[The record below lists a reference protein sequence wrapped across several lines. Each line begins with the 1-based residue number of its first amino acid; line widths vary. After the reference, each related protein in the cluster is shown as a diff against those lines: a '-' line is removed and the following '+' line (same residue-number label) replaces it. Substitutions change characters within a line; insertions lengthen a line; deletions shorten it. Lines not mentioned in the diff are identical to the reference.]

1 MADVAE
7 VIVKGNADF
16 KNANASLDAFN
27 NKASKS
33 AKKADLLNASIGKM
47 SDTMEML
54 SGDFKNVSNTLAQG
68 FDSLGKKLD
77 TQIQRFDRLSKS
89 IRNAKQQHKEFS
101 KVQKESAAMADKMS
115 GNTTR
120 GAAQA
125 NRFNSGNFL
134 AQFQDIAVTSA
145 MGMNP
150 LLIAVQQG
158 TQLQYIL
165 AQSKAP
171 LKDFVAGLKS
181 AFSMTG
187 LLAIGLTGVVAGLIQ
202 MVDWS
207 KVGNSML
214 NGLSEMFGFVAD
226 NATTFTVIITGVAA
240 ALILLNGSAITATII
255 NLGKLSATALVAG
268 AKMAA
273 GWAMAAAPVTLLIGA
288 IGGLIYVFMKFPN
301 QIAIAL
307 NTAIDFIVGFVNKT
321 IGLFKGLIAVIK
333 EVPDLIKDSF
343 KNGLNSA
350 KELAKG
356 TMDFYLNA
364 NYIDASGL
372 KENVKNVVQGTSDV
386 MNTFIDKISN
396 AVKTTAS
403 KVSES
408 LKTTSEGLDKTNTKL
423 KQTKT
428 EVDKVA
434 QAWDNLQKSSQN
446 KIDDL
451 VTQRSLIGAG
461 TYEKTYVE
469 TLSNLKREAE
479 NAGIDLYSTAN
490 GKSVYDTL
498 NENAQATAAL
508 TEENE
513 RLNASYEFTKSTV
526 KGFFSD
532 MRQGLRDG
540 QSAWETFG
548 NAVTNVLDKILD
560 KIMDI
565 GVDALFTAGRGYFG
579 TSAMGGHGLFG
590 GLGAGT
596 GSTGIGGLQV
606 GQTSGNLTYL
616 GNIAMNA
623 NGGVYSNGIYNS
635 PRLFKFG
642 KGGKFGLMGED
653 GQEASM
659 PLTRGPDGSL
669 GVRAENSSASPVV
682 VNVINNSNA
691 QAKVEQRQT
700 SQGMEIDV
708 MIDQLVAEKMNQP
721 GTSSNNALRAFSNQ
735 KLIAR

>member
-101 KVQKESAAMADKMS
+101 KVQKESAAMADKMT

-150 LLIAVQQG
+150 MLIAMQQG

-171 LKDFVAGLKS
+171 LKDFIAGLKS

-187 LLAIGLTGVVAGLIQ
+187 LLAIGLTGVVAALIQ
-202 MVDWS
+202 MVDWTKVTETVTKGLAITFKALRMTKIAKWFENLIDYS
-207 KVGNSML
+207 KEAWGAIKN
-214 NGLSEMFGFVAD
+214 
-226 NATTFTVIITGVAA
+226 
-240 ALILLNGSAITATII
+240 LLNVSKDFNNEMDDLLDKNFLLETELLNPQGLNEKELQEYIYTQEKY
-255 NLGKLSATALVAG
+255 GKLLKDLDKQRSSFVNDLLSKNLSDEKYNEIYNAYMKDYEIERQDAWLKAQDWATAKIKNDEL
-268 AKMAA
+268 K
-273 GWAMAAAPVTLLIGA
+273 
-288 IGGLIYVFMKFPN
+288 K
-301 QIAIAL
+301 AL
-307 NTAIDFIVGFVNKT
+307 
-321 IGLFKGLIAVIK
+321 
-333 EVPDLIKDSF
+333 
-343 KNGLNSA
+343 
-350 KELAKG
+350 
-356 TMDFYLNA
+356 
-364 NYIDASGL
+364 DARNESQKKSL
-372 KENVKNVVQGTSDV
+372 SLTK
-386 MNTFIDKISN
+386 
-396 AVKTTAS
+396 
-403 KVSES
+403 SE
-408 LKTTSEGLDKTNTKL
+408 
-423 KQTKT
+423 KT

-434 QAWDNLQKSSQN
+434 QAWDDLQKSSQN

-451 VTQRSLIGAG
+451 ITQRSLIGAG
-461 TYEKTYVE
+461 SYEKTYVE
-469 TLSNLKREAE
+469 TLTNLKREAE

-490 GKSVYDTL
+490 GKTIYDTL

-560 KIMDI
+560 KIMDM
-565 GVDALFTAGRGYFG
+565 GVDALFTAGTGYFG
-579 TSAMGGHGLFG
+579 KSAMSGFGMFG

-596 GSTGIGGLQV
+596 NTTGIGGLKV
-606 GQTSGNLTYL
+606 GQSSGNLTYL
-616 GNIAMNA
+616 GNVAGAA
-623 NGGVYSNGIYNS
+623 NGGVFSNGIYSS
-635 PRLFKFG
+635 PTLFKFA
-642 KGGKFGLMGED
+642 KGGKFGVMGEA
-653 GQEASM
+653 GPEAVM
-659 PLTRGPDGSL
+659 PLKRAPDGSL
-669 GVRAENSSASPVV
+669 GVRADNSNASPVV

-708 MIDQLVAEKMNQP
+708 MIDQLVAEKMSQP
-721 GTSSNNALRAFSNQ
+721 GTSSNNALRAFNNQ

>member
-1 MADVAE
+1 MIMADVAE

-54 SGDFKNVSNTLAQG
+54 SGDFKSVSNTLAQG
-68 FDSLGKKLD
+68 FDNLGKKLD

-89 IRNAKQQHKEFS
+89 IKNAKQQHKEFNN
-101 KVQKESAAMADKMS
+101 VQKQASAIADKMS

-202 MVDWS
+202 MVDWGS
-207 KVGNSML
+207 TGKSIL
-214 NGLSEMFGFVAD
+214 NGLSDMFGFVAD
-226 NATTFTVIITGVAA
+226 NATVFTLAITSAA
-240 ALILLNGSAITATII
+240 ATLVLFNASAIGGVII
-255 NLGKLSATALVAG
+255 NLGKLGASAIAAG
-268 AKMAA
+268 TKMAA
-273 GWAMAAAPVTLLIGA
+273 AWVIAMGPVGWVLSTIALLTTAWLAFPEGVEKVFKAVGKFIKDTLNQWI
-288 IGGLIYVFMKFPN
+288 GLILSFGYQVSGIFDILADAPFEGWDKAVEKYN
-301 QIAIAL
+301 EEVSKIRNYDYIASL
-307 NTAIDFIVGFVNKT
+307 G
-321 IGLFKGLIAVIK
+321 KGLQVVDNATGNIASNVGK
-333 EVPDLIKDSF
+333 GLVNSF
-343 KNGLNSA
+343 K
-350 KELAKG
+350 K
-356 TMDFYLNA
+356 A
-364 NYIDASGL
+364 N
-372 KENVKNVVQGTSDV
+372 VH
-386 MNTFIDKISN
+386 ISN
-396 AVKTTAS
+396 AFKS
-403 KVSES
+403 W
-408 LKTTSEGLDKTNTKL
+408 SEGSQQVNTKL

-446 KIDDL
+446 KINDL
-451 VTQRSLIGAG
+451 ITQRSLIGAG
-461 TYEKTYVE
+461 SYEKTYVE

-498 NENAQATAAL
+498 NENAQATAIL

-526 KGFFSD
+526 KGFFSE

-548 NAVTNVLDKILD
+548 NAVTNILDKILD

-579 TSAMGGHGLFG
+579 TSAMGLNGIFG
-590 GLGAGT
+590 GL
-596 GSTGIGGLQV
+596 STGKQVYTSPIGPTMPG
-606 GQTSGNLTYL
+606 SAPLT
-616 GNIAMNA
+616 GAA
-623 NGGVYSNGIYNS
+623 NGGVFSNGIYNS
-635 PRLFKFG
+635 PTLFKFA
-642 KGGKFGLMGED
+642 KGGKFGVMGEA
-653 GQEASM
+653 GPEAVM
-659 PLTRGPDGSL
+659 PLKRAPDGSL
-669 GVRAENSSASPVV
+669 GVRADNANSSPVV